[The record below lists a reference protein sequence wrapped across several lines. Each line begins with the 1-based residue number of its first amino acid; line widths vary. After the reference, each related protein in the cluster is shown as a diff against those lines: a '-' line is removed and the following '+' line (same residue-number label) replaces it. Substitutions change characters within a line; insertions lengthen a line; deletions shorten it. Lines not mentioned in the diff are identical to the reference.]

1 VEVEVPESQQPSR
14 RRKAQGRP
22 APKATRERARRPA
35 ANAPERKPAEE
46 ALGAREPSR
55 DELVARQGL
64 YQAAWAGRTFARA
77 VPRAVPEVEAAVR
90 PVPVPSPVQGTV
102 DRRDLLTVFS
112 IDTKVV
118 ANGQVLAI
126 LRRPAGYPS
135 GPLPGDPSR
144 FAAGIDPRQAVCHV
158 LSPAAAA
165 RCLRGGGYF

>member
-46 ALGAREPSR
+46 ALGARDPLG

-64 YQAAWAGRTFARA
+64 YQAAWAGHTFARA
-77 VPRAVPEVEAAVR
+77 VPEVEAAAVR